1 MTWCTR
7 TLPKSILKSIP
18 TIISK
23 LQKYG
28 TPLFAQCFECFYH
41 LPTTMSSDNW
51 RSMKTNQKSE
61 VPYSLILDMIVCTD
75 FTNFCAAS
83 IWHEMI
89 AWWLKLKYMIGYCK
103 IRPWSKIPQ
112 IWYRKLVA
120 NGLFNQWLLVIH
132 TFSTYL
138 HIRVPEGP

>member
-1 MTWCTR
+1 M
-7 TLPKSILKSIP
+7 
-18 TIISK
+18 
-23 LQKYG
+23 
-28 TPLFAQCFECFYH
+28 
-41 LPTTMSSDNW
+41 
-51 RSMKTNQKSE
+51 
-61 VPYSLILDMIVCTD
+61 PYSLILDMIVAID

-89 AWWLKLKYMIGYCK
+89 AWWLKLKYIGYCK

-138 HIRVPEGP
+138 HIRVSEGSTNQDNSPLVPYLFHNCSLRLLQMLQKSWNFIFFIKNILNYFEMNFMNINIWKQFFFN